1 MKIKLLFLLSIATAE
16 LFSANAGPAAVTT
29 TLADHIPNFFV
40 SITLMECRNDI

>member
-29 TLADHIPNFFV
+29 EACRPYSQFF
-40 SITLMECRNDI
+40 L